1 MASPGPGHVVTEL
14 VAVCDVVPRL
24 PVDGVLRSCAAVQVD
39 LRDAGINVG
48 PGEEPVEAEAL
59 LAYRAAVGT
68 GWCGDQAERGDRN
81 AVPVVVKGSFVDQG
95 RANGIRGMHNAGV
108 GRIAERVPDRRD
120 VGAAPHG
127 RREVLRDLLRH
138 EVAKNREFAADVMV

>member
-48 PGEEPVEAEAL
+48 PRKEAVEVE
-59 LAYRAAVGT
+59 T

-108 GRIAERVPDRRD
+108 GR
-120 VGAAPHG
+120 
-127 RREVLRDLLRH
+127 
-138 EVAKNREFAADVMV
+138 